1 VTGVRVPIRRLS
13 HAIADALPAYATA
26 HSAGLDLQAAVAA
39 PVVLAPGARALI
51 PTGYAIALPD
61 GFEAQVR
68 PRSGLALDHGLS
80 VLNGPGTIDADYR
93 GEIGVILINLGPAA
107 FSVTRG
113 MRIAQLVVAPVARV
127 GWELAETLADS
138 GRGAGG
144 FGSTGAGREAH
155 SQTKE
160 IHVK

>member
-1 VTGVRVPIRRLS
+1 
-13 HAIADALPAYATA
+13 
-26 HSAGLDLQAAVAA
+26 
-39 PVVLAPGARALI
+39 
-51 PTGYAIALPD
+51 
-61 GFEAQVR
+61 
-68 PRSGLALDHGLS
+68 
-80 VLNGPGTIDADYR
+80 
-93 GEIGVILINLGPAA
+93 
-107 FSVTRG
+107 SVTRG